1 MANTASTGLLQDEG
15 STAASMWRDW
25 HGRHSV
31 VAAAVTD
38 DAVVLVGM
46 SWCPGCWPTF
56 RRLAGS
62 LLMLRLDPIR
72 PVRWSGLCFLA
83 RWMGN
88 PCLLS
93 LRLERVWYGMK
104 RLWRNY
110 SLSITLA
117 GLFFVSWIGQ
127 LVTQWFTWAN
137 DQQEHNQPLE
147 VGDFLWQFWTSTLEN
162 WQSEFLQLLTFV
174 VLTTFLIHRNSHE
187 SRDSDDEMQKSL
199 DRIEKWPKAL
209 EGEGGKAKAG
219 SSS

>member
-1 MANTASTGLLQDEG
+1 
-15 STAASMWRDW
+15 
-25 HGRHSV
+25 
-31 VAAAVTD
+31 
-38 DAVVLVGM
+38 
-46 SWCPGCWPTF
+46 
-56 RRLAGS
+56 
-62 LLMLRLDPIR
+62 
-72 PVRWSGLCFLA
+72 
-83 RWMGN
+83 
-88 PCLLS
+88 
-93 LRLERVWYGMK
+93 MK

-137 DQQEHNQPLE
+137 DQQEHNQSLE

-199 DRIEKWPKAL
+199 DRDREAAQGP
-209 EGEGGKAKAG
+209 GRRGRQDQGGQQLTSGGAVMENTTTAILTGLGTMLVGAAVLAG
-219 SSS
+219 LVWLAHRLADRS